1 LKRSTRRRQ
10 LKLFETGPAYLEV
23 DLSLHTFSL
32 AIAPIVEQAILFFSG
47 TPVKALPPPSF
58 AGTGVYALYYH
69 GPFGLYA
76 KLAAVNRQECK
87 LPIYVGKAVARGRR
101 TGRGA
106 DSEGPELSG
115 RLRQHAW
122 SIEFAENL
130 RVEDFQC
137 RFMILEGAAADLIV
151 PVESELI
158 RRYKALW
165 NSGIDGF
172 GNHDPGS
179 GRYNQSP
186 SKWDI
191 LHPGREWAKR
201 LTGEAPRL
209 AEVEAEVQQLLEQ
222 LPIP

>member
-1 LKRSTRRRQ
+1 VKRSTYARQ
-10 LKLFETGPAYLEV
+10 PRLFETGPAYSAL
-23 DLSLHTFSL
+23 DLSLHTFTL
-32 AIAPIVEQAILFFSG
+32 AIAPIVEQAILFFNG
-47 TPVKALPPPSF
+47 TPVRRLPPPSF
-58 AGTGVYALYYH
+58 VGIGVYALYYH
-69 GPFGLYA
+69 GPFSLYA
-76 KLAAVNRQECK
+76 KLGAANRQECRV
-87 LPIYVGKAVARGRR
+87 PIYVGKAVPKGRR

-106 DSEGPELSG
+106 DAEGAELSS

-122 SIEFAENL
+122 SIECAENIQ
-130 RVEDFQC
+130 VQDFDC
-137 RFMILEGAAADLIV
+137 RFMILEGAASDLIV

-191 LHPGREWAKR
+191 LHPGREWARR

-209 AEVEAEVQQLLEQ
+209 GDVEAEVRQLLEQ
-222 LPIP
+222 LTIS

>member
-1 LKRSTRRRQ
+1 
-10 LKLFETGPAYLEV
+10 LFEKGPPYVEL
-23 DLSLHTFSL
+23 DLRLHTFSL
-32 AIAPIVEQAILFFSG
+32 AIAPIVEQAILFFDG
-47 TPVKALPPPSF
+47 TPVRPLPPPTF
-58 AGTGVYALYYH
+58 MGTGVYALYYH

-76 KLAAVNRQECK
+76 KMTAVNRQECS

-101 TGRGA
+101 TGRET
-106 DSEGPELSG
+106 DSDGRELSG
-115 RLRQHAW
+115 RLREHAW
-122 SIEFAENL
+122 SIELAENL
-130 RVEDFQC
+130 RVEDFEC
-137 RFMILEGAAADLIV
+137 RFMILEGATSDLIV

-158 RRYKALW
+158 RRHNPLW

-201 LTGEAPRL
+201 LTGEPPSL
-209 AEVEAEVQQLLEQ
+209 DDIETQVQQLLEQ
-222 LPIP
+222 LPLP